1 MVGTEDTG
9 GNEVTCEEDELHQA
23 RCKLYLTV
31 LPLQNLQQLPGTLNC
46 SCGLH
51 DNGGHI
57 VSGSMRLHFIKPSRH
72 SHSTHSF
79 GFTDSPWSYIS
90 PLR

>member
-1 MVGTEDTG
+1 M
-9 GNEVTCEEDELHQA
+9 HQA
-23 RCKLYLTV
+23 KSLDYMMQNVLDF

-51 DNGGHI
+51 ESGGHI